1 MSNIHKKNTYKDWDY
16 PWLLKFRDAI
26 TESRW
31 FAEEFDFHDDIQ
43 DYRVRLTKPE
53 RTVAKRAM
61 LAISQVEVE
70 TIKEYWSDINK
81 IYPKHEIAFVGKT
94 FAENEIVHS
103 ESYALLLEKLGLNN
117 EFEELLKNPVIAG
130 RVNYLTKYLKQS
142 GENKHQFEAL
152 KLILFT
158 LFVENVSLFSQFAI
172 LKSFRRHKNYLK
184 SIDNVVLSTQKD
196 EAVHAK
202 FGVELI
208 KIIKKENPDWFNN
221 EFYSKIYEACAKA
234 FEAEAGIIE
243 WIFEEGDLDF
253 IKKSEVIE
261 FIKYRFNSSLEEIGG
276 ESLFSVNED
285 ELKNLNW
292 FIEEIYLY
300 TRNDFFNTKSANYNK
315 VVVSSGDIIDAV
327 RRIVDEVV

>member
-1 MSNIHKKNTYKDWDY
+1 MSKIHKKNTYKDWDY
-16 PWLLKFRDAI
+16 PWVLEYRKAI
-26 TESRW
+26 KKSQW

-43 DYRVRLTKPE
+43 DYHIKLTGPE
-53 RTVAKRAM
+53 KNVAKRAM

-70 TIKEYWSDINK
+70 TIKEYWSDVNK
-81 IYPKHEIAFVGKT
+81 IYPKQEIAFVGKT

-103 ESYALLLEKLGLNN
+103 ESYALLLEKLGLNH
-117 EFEELLKNPVIAG
+117 EFEDLLKNPVIAG

-196 EAVHAK
+196 ELVHSK

-208 KIIKKENPDWFNN
+208 KIIKEENPDWFN
-221 EFYSKIYEACAKA
+221 EDFYAKIYEACHKA
-234 FEAEAGIIE
+234 FEAEVGIIN

-253 IKKSEVIE
+253 IGKSEVIE
-261 FIKYRFNSSLEEIGG
+261 FIKYRFNSSLKEIGG
-276 ESLFSVNED
+276 EELFNVDENEI
-285 ELKNLNW
+285 EKLNW

-315 VVVSSGDIIDAV
+315 EVVSNNDVLSAV
-327 RRIVDEVV
+327 RRVVDEMV